1 MAQSNIKTTRIELIR
16 TKSRIK
22 VAKKGLDLL
31 KMKRASLVL
40 EFFDLA
46 RQIQMMRAGLKNT
59 VLRAMDSE
67 KLAEARAGRIS
78 LERIAAEQ
86 IPVLASVE
94 AKNVMGVRIPNVNI
108 AERTLPSS
116 LAYELISIPTAVDD
130 SRRSYG
136 TLFKMLIEVAEKESS
151 LRKLLYEIEKLN
163 RRANAIENVVIPGMY
178 VKVQYIKQRL
188 EDMERDQTV
197 SLKFIKRKMNENAN
211 SKGV

>member
-1 MAQSNIKTTRIELIR
+1 MAQANIKTTRIELIR
-16 TKSRIK
+16 TKARIK
-22 VAKKGLDLL
+22 VATKGLGLL

-46 RQIQMMRAGLKNT
+46 RQIQMMRANLRGS

-86 IPVLASVE
+86 IPVMASVE
-94 AKNVMGVRIPNVNI
+94 AKNVMGVRIPNVSI
-108 AERTLPSS
+108 EERTLPSS

-197 SLKFIKRKMNENAN
+197 SLKFIKRKMNARGE
-211 SKGV
+211 